1 MVDVKVKD
9 KVYDKLADE
18 DALLIITIQELKE
31 QVGRLT
37 AAMSR

>member
-37 AAMSR
+37 ARLG

>member
-18 DALLIITIQELKE
+18 DALLIITLQELKE

-37 AAMSR
+37 ARLG

>member
-18 DALLIITIQELKE
+18 DALLIITLQELKE
-31 QVGRLT
+31 QIGKLT
-37 AAMSR
+37 ATMSR

>member
-18 DALLIITIQELKE
+18 DALLIITLQELKE
-31 QVGRLT
+31 QIGRLT
-37 AAMSR
+37 ARLG

>member
-18 DALLIITIQELKE
+18 DALLIITLQELKE
-31 QVGRLT
+31 QIGVLARKLG
-37 AAMSR
+37 